1 MGCISY
7 NSDPSYITLKG
18 NDVWRVD
25 QVDTYYDYCCNR
37 RQVKIEATQLDVG
50 IEKII
55 QTIQEANKN
64 YLNAF
69 SGFLDQWNGSVEE
82 AIMMNKTFN
91 VSKVYFNG
99 PATIILWKDGEKT
112 VVQISKSDKKTK
124 SDRRIAVMWALAKR
138 YFGSR
143 NQLEKRLRDARDYGA
158 KNDNATVRSLLVAL
172 FKSTKN
178 LDDFIDKIVSMAKE
192 N

>member
-7 NSDPSYITLKG
+7 NPDPSYITLKG
-18 NDVWRVD
+18 NDICIVD
-25 QVDTYYDYCCNR
+25 QADTYYDYCCNR
-37 RQVKIEATQLDVG
+37 KQVKIEATQLDVD
-50 IEKII
+50 IEKTI
-55 QTIQEANKN
+55 QTIQ
-64 YLNAF
+64 
-69 SGFLDQWNGSVEE
+69 SCFLDQWYSSVEE
-82 AIMMNKTFN
+82 AIMMDKTFN

-112 VVQISKSDKKTK
+112 VVRISKSDKKTK

-143 NQLEKRLRDARDYGA
+143 SQLEKRLRDARDYGA

>member
-7 NSDPSYITLKG
+7 NPDPNYITLKG

-37 RQVKIEATQLDVG
+37 RQVKIKATQLDVG
-50 IEKII
+50 IDKII
-55 QTIQEANKN
+55 QTIQ
-64 YLNAF
+64 
-69 SGFLDQWNGSVEE
+69 SDFLDQWNDSVEE
-82 AIMMNKTFN
+82 VIMMNKIFN

-158 KNDNATVRSLLVAL
+158 KNDNATIRSLLVAL

-178 LDDFIDKIVSMAKE
+178 LDDFIDKIVSIAKE

>member
-1 MGCISY
+1 MGCISYNSDPSCITTLKGNDVISY

-18 NDVWRVD
+18 NDIEIVD
-25 QVDTYYDYCCNR
+25 QVDTCYD
-37 RQVKIEATQLDVG
+37 L
-50 IEKII
+50 I
-55 QTIQEANKN
+55 QTIQ
-64 YLNAF
+64 
-69 SGFLDQWNGSVEE
+69 SCFLDRWYSGVEKV
-82 AIMMNKTFN
+82 IMMNKTFN

-112 VVQISKSDKKTK
+112 VVRISKSDKKTK

-143 NQLEKRLRDARDYGA
+143 SQLEKRLRDARDYGA
-158 KNDNATVRSLLVAL
+158 KNDNATVRSLLVTL